1 MFNISYCSPSVKC
14 GLSFSTRTI
23 LFTQR
28 RGKSMLIVKLSITPV
43 RLHLKQKRLK
53 GVYVQLLNGTLQI
66 NMQAK
71 SQRWHIAYTYSC
83 AVLAQS
89 KRSECGTAQDVLF
102 AFLSVR
108 MPECERD
115 YACQRIHVCTRSRLH
130 PTGRMSHARATEG
143 VQLSSFVL
151 SMGHHLIPGQ
161 SRDETGPLKPLR
173 AIVLSLSDKWEA
185 GVHV

>member
-1 MFNISYCSPSVKC
+1 
-14 GLSFSTRTI
+14 
-23 LFTQR
+23 
-28 RGKSMLIVKLSITPV
+28 
-43 RLHLKQKRLK
+43 
-53 GVYVQLLNGTLQI
+53 
-66 NMQAK
+66 
-71 SQRWHIAYTYSC
+71 
-83 AVLAQS
+83 
-89 KRSECGTAQDVLF
+89 
-102 AFLSVR
+102 
-108 MPECERD
+108 MPARERD
-115 YACQRIHVCTRSRLH
+115 YARQRIRVRAYVCTRSRLH